1 MKPTPVPDYDKDF
14 LLLNT
19 IDSNSH
25 ISQRDISHRTG
36 LSLGTVNLLLQKMIR
51 DGLVKME
58 TIPANR
64 VIYVLTPQGM
74 AEKAEKTVR
83 YLRLHYQ
90 AIFNTKERI
99 WRKLDLYSQ
108 TYAEMVIC
116 LPKGELKDLLKM
128 AVREYVH
135 QHPGI
140 QVKMVESKD
149 LEKYCR
155 STLLGSF
162 YICQKNSETLQN
174 QYKRLGIRPIYL
186 YRNGD
191 DLS

>member
-1 MKPTPVPDYDKDF
+1 MKPAPVPDYDKDF

-149 LEKYCR
+149 LEKILPVNPAGIVLYLPEEQR
-155 STLLGSF
+155 NIAESVQKIGYQADLL
-162 YICQKNSETLQN
+162 I
-174 QYKRLGIRPIYL
+174 
-186 YRNGD
+186 
-191 DLS
+191 